1 MNTGGPRIRKHAF
14 NRPLARQTPKSG
26 AAARRAVSLHL
37 AEKQVS
43 LTKFN
48 PAKSKV
54 LSFLRFMIFHVGQL
68 DNFSVT
74 SVLLGLTSLLT
85 IIIPLIKPD

>member
-68 DNFSVT
+68 QCYQCLARFN
-74 SVLLGLTSLLT
+74 VLTYHYNT
-85 IIIPLIKPD
+85 ADKT